1 MPAAPASGSVSSQCS
16 RDTLMRETSNH
27 KPVIVSQYEN
37 LIRGTGYYNGI
48 ACIKNYHLV
57 TNCS

>member
-1 MPAAPASGSVSSQCS
+1 
-16 RDTLMRETSNH
+16 MRETSNH